1 MPARDG
7 SSLSLQVKSED
18 KAFKDFRAAVVALI
32 DQYFP
37 YGKD

>member
-1 MPARDG
+1 MPARYG
-7 SSLSLQVKSED
+7 SSLSLEAKTED
-18 KAFKDFRAAVVALI
+18 RAFKDFWAAVVALI